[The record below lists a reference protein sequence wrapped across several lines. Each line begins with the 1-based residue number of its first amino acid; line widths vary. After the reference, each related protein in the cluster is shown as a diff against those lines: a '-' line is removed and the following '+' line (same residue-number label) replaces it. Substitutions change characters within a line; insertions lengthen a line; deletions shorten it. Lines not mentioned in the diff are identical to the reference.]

1 MARVGNGK
9 IQKWQDSKI
18 ASVENGKGD
27 KRRYTNRNVFT
38 NPEIQILRGIGGKKL
53 EASISQ
59 SNPPTSI

>member
-38 NPEIQILRGIGGKKL
+38 NPEIQILRGIGGR
-53 EASISQ
+53 S
-59 SNPPTSI
+59 